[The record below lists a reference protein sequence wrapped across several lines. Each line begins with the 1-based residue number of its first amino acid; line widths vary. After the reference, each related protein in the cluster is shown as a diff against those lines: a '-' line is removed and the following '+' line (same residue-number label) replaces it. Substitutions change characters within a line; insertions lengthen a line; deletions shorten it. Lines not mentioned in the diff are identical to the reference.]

1 MVDEA
6 TIICDLSGSMM
17 ECGKRFIMQTA
28 IRTIDQYYQLLNPSG
43 AELKL
48 VGWKSGLEELSWSSG
63 EQPPDTLMD
72 CSGSA
77 NVSALVTE
85 LGDYLDAPVI
95 ILTDGYWDDPD
106 DQFAHWAD
114 GIDDNYVRVIML
126 GADASNKLG
135 RGYVFTAEA
144 LLAALEGFGD

>member
-1 MVDEA
+1 
-6 TIICDLSGSMM
+6 
-17 ECGKRFIMQTA
+17 
-28 IRTIDQYYQLLNPSG
+28 
-43 AELKL
+43 
-48 VGWKSGLEELSWSSG
+48 
-63 EQPPDTLMD
+63 MD
-72 CSGSA
+72 CSGSV